1 MNPYVALLDPQT
13 VNCLEKIVYVVFPFN
28 AENIS
33 LKEFITPPKVGS
45 AAKFDV
51 TAWLIRL

>member
-51 TAWLIRL
+51 IAWLIRL